1 MATRRARDND
11 LIAFFFLLNT
21 NYWRT
26 LYQCAPRLDIIKTA
40 GALKSSNRAIDYA
53 KDTLESI
60 RVALHSNGSIKT
72 VSLGFVTLV
81 ALFFSG
87 SFPSCDARPGS
98 HK

>member
-1 MATRRARDND
+1 M
-11 LIAFFFLLNT
+11 
-21 NYWRT
+21 
-26 LYQCAPRLDIIKTA
+26 PRDIIKTA

-81 ALFFSG
+81 ALIFFSG